1 MQTRGDQVT
10 FSIRRFALAVSTMS
24 TVAAGLVLAA
34 PAAQADLVNLGT
46 CNANALSQ
54 PFLPW
59 ADASTYEL
67 APGGT
72 FGDSSWTLSGRASLV
87 SGGEPWAV
95 TGTPSSSSVSL
106 PGGSSATS
114 PSTCV
119 TAAYPTARFFVGG
132 SGIVAVSMVY
142 NGVQI
147 PAGVAIAGGGWAPS
161 PVAVTLSAVAGA
173 LNGGTA
179 EVSLKLTGVLGSPK
193 VSDVFIDPR
202 GRY

>member
-1 MQTRGDQVT
+1 MRTPWGRSWGGSGGARMQTRGDQVT
-10 FSIRRFALAVSTMS
+10 FSIRRFALAASTMS
-24 TVAAGLVLAA
+24 TVAASLVLAA
-34 PAAQADLVNLGT
+34 PPAQADLVTLGP
-46 CNANALSQ
+46 CNSNALSQ

-119 TAAYPTARFFVGG
+119 TAAYPTVRFFVGG
-132 SGIVAVSMVY
+132 SGISAASMGY
-142 NGVQI
+142 NGGQI
-147 PAGVAIAGGGWAPS
+147 PGGVATAGGG
-161 PVAVTLSAVAGA
+161 
-173 LNGGTA
+173 
-179 EVSLKLTGVLGSPK
+179 
-193 VSDVFIDPR
+193 
-202 GRY
+202 